1 MVATTVRRLPTAPL
15 LEPGAPQWAVRF
27 AARLNE
33 FFKLRHPQAPS
44 ELFIVDFAGLPP
56 PADWIGAQV
65 WVSDKGKVGVSNGVA
80 WVTTDGGVL

>member
-1 MVATTVRRLPTAPL
+1 MVASTVRRIPSPPL

-33 FFKLRHPQAPS
+33 FFRLRHPQAPS
-44 ELFIVDFAGLPP
+44 ELMIVLFADLPP
-56 PADWIGAQV
+56 AADWLGAEV